1 METLELSLMPEG
13 LIFLFFFAGTLG
25 MIWKT
30 PAVKVF
36 EIQKQM
42 PGLMNK

>member
-1 METLELSLMPEG
+1 
-13 LIFLFFFAGTLG
+13 